1 MKKIYRVNM
10 SGLKV
15 KEEPLINLPGW
26 VLQPSW

>member
-10 SGLKV
+10 SGLKA
-15 KEEPLINLPGW
+15 KEELLINLPGW